1 MTIKVTIN
9 QTPVKIE
16 NISTGDNTTVV
27 QKVIVGR
34 PVRRVVENKNN
45 INELNGIDTKSKVD
59 GSVLVYNTNNNLWES
74 TLDLEKQNING
85 GQY

>member
-1 MTIKVTIN
+1 MTI
-9 QTPVKIE
+9 KIE

-59 GSVLVYNTNNNLWES
+59 GSVLVYNINNNLWES

>member
-1 MTIKVTIN
+1 MTI
-9 QTPVKIE
+9 KIE

-59 GSVLVYNTNNNLWES
+59 GSVLVYNVNNNLWES